1 MPSFPL
7 NGGQKIN
14 DAFDLFIGDDA
25 TPFRHAQVWAAVG
38 DGGEGHI
45 FPFVFVTYGELS

>member
-1 MPSFPL
+1 MPLFPL

-14 DAFDLFIGDDA
+14 ETLNFFIGNDA
-25 TPFRHAQVWAAVG
+25 TPFRHAQVWAAIG

-45 FPFVFVTYGELS
+45 FPFVFVAQIEFA